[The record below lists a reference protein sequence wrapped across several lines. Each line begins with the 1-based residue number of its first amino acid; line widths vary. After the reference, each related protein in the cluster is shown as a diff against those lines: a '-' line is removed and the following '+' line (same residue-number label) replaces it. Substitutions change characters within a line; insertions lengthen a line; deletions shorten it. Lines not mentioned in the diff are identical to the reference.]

1 MLQLEDYSV
10 TLTLKF
16 LNSSWFATVFVCCVF
31 PRLGVDFLKLAQQF
45 MESSLEFDLF
55 LQQGFRVFMLYL
67 WDMLTWSE
75 KMRHNNLIVTI
86 ISWKKSFSKRSG
98 GYDLGLHTST
108 NQWLIVFE
116 IWKPFRCVR
125 ASLANF
131 SFYCKHNP
139 CSQVNELW
147 IGILNATTI
156 HVLRTETDRTTL

>member
-67 WDMLTWSE
+67 
-75 KMRHNNLIVTI
+75 
-86 ISWKKSFSKRSG
+86 
-98 GYDLGLHTST
+98 
-108 NQWLIVFE
+108 
-116 IWKPFRCVR
+116 
-125 ASLANF
+125 
-131 SFYCKHNP
+131 
-139 CSQVNELW
+139 
-147 IGILNATTI
+147 
-156 HVLRTETDRTTL
+156 